1 MSHRNVPQES
11 IACNKRGNAK
21 FFNAEKMVRGI
32 NNCTGETE
40 EWSEERK
47 EKRNWKKKKK
57 ENKQI
62 KGNMWER
69 ILCSEGQA
77 NFIGSESY

>member
-1 MSHRNVPQES
+1 MKKG
-11 IACNKRGNAK
+11 KRK
-21 FFNAEKMVRGI
+21 GI
-32 NNCTGETE
+32 
-40 EWSEERK
+40 ERK
-47 EKRNWKKKKK
+47 RKK